1 MFVPGSVL
9 LPEIASPRKRTAAS
23 LWGGAAAAMGA
34 EREGFD
40 PPVQLP
46 VRRISS
52 AVRSSTPASFHRMTA
67 RWYGFF
73 LNYASYFEKK

>member
-40 PPVQLP
+40 PPRYSYP
-46 VRRISS
+46 YAAFRVRR
-52 AVRSSTPASFHRMTA
+52 VRPLRHLSFWTA